1 MNAAAAY
8 QRYEAEET
16 KKRVDVVL
24 KRNPKYGE
32 VYFLLAHF
40 AEMHRQFGE
49 SRDFYKQAVAIQ
61 PTLWKA
67 HASLGIACMRLGLED
82 EARAELE
89 AAYAGEP
96 SNPWTVNTLRLLDKS
111 KLFVP
116 FETAHFHVKLHEKE
130 INIMRPYVEELL
142 ERAYS
147 TFTKEYGYT
156 PPDKASFQMFPDEAD
171 FAVWTVGVTG
181 LGALG
186 ASFGKV
192 VAMDSPAGRPSGDFH
207 WGSTLWHETAHV
219 FTLQATDKRIPRCLT
234 EGLSV
239 YEEWPACWCDHME
252 LDAVK
257 GLQNDLLIPIP
268 HFDQAF
274 VHPSSPRS
282 FPFPSS
288 Q

>member
-16 KKRVDVVL
+16 KKRGEGVL
-24 KRNPKYGE
+24 KGNPKYGE
-32 VYFLLAHF
+32 VYFLLGHF

-49 SRDFYKQAVAIQ
+49 SRDYYKQAVAIQ

-67 HASLGIACMRLGLED
+67 HASLGVACMRLGLED
-82 EARAELE
+82 EARTELE
-89 AAYAGEP
+89 AAYKGDP
-96 SNPWTVNTLRLLDKS
+96 FNPWTVNTLRLLDSS
-111 KLFVP
+111 KRFVP

-142 ERAYS
+142 ERAYR
-147 TFTKEYGYT
+147 TFAKEYGYT

-192 VAMDSPAGRPSGDFH
+192 VAMDSPAARPSGDFH

-219 FTLQATDKRIPRCLT
+219 FTLQATDNRIPRWLT

-239 YEEWPACWCDHME
+239 YEEWRAGWGDHME
-252 LDAVK
+252 LDAIK
-257 GLQNDLLIPIP
+257 GLQKDLLIPIA
-268 HFDQAF
+268 DLNKGF
-274 VHPSSPRS
+274 VHPSYPGEVQ
-282 FPFPSS
+282 FPSS